1 MTIGEYILE
10 RIEEE
15 DLTLKDL
22 DADTIDFFHQQW
34 LIDPTNKLYSYG
46 EIVKRDNPALALR
59 NSEFDS
65 PSLHKPERRKI

>member
-34 LIDPTNKLYSYG
+34 LIDTTNG
-46 EIVKRDNPALALR
+46 EVGKRDNPALALR

-65 PSLHKPERRKI
+65 PPLHKKRIGEDII